1 MRKEVKQVVQIAET
15 LGFTCV
21 GLNGST
27 HWVLRHKS
35 GAKTT
40 VPCSPKRGRWR
51 QNALADIKR
60 IHRNSSEGQGK

>member
-27 HWVLRHKS
+27 HWTLRHKS
-35 GAKTT
+35 GAKVT

-60 IHRNSSEGQGK
+60 IHRNSSPKDTP